1 MGKKQ
6 YNERMSAAGN
16 SAKAAAIAAVFG
28 VVSAAFL
35 AVPLWFLLG
44 FFFMAFGG
52 HVSRVQIYVAAP
64 CGIGFGAWVGAMAFE
79 YFRKGLAEDER
90 RTRTRLV

>member
-1 MGKKQ
+1 
-6 YNERMSAAGN
+6 MSAALN
-16 SAKAAAIAAVFG
+16 SAKAAVIAALFG

-44 FFFMAFGG
+44 FFFMMTAG
-52 HVSRVQIYVAAP
+52 HVSRVQVYIAAP
-64 CGIGFGAWVGAMAFE
+64 AGIGFGLWVASMTYE
-79 YFRKGLAEDER
+79 YFRKGFAQDEH